1 MFGNDEFVRLFGSV
15 PAGDDEKLIHIVS
28 AAVREGIAI
37 VLDKPGTKVP
47 MCILTAKQRN
57 EADAAARSVA
67 AAKGD
72 ERWDKR
78 VHACGLDHALTVKSL
93 TGTPEQ
99 PDGDP
104 AKVRAKVSALI
115 RRLTKAHGAQP
126 NIGVELG
133 LSNLL
138 VVDVD
143 TVAEMEGF
151 LNDWRA
157 QPLVSDD
164 VWAPPGLTV
173 KSPGVMKISD
183 NGEENWVHKD
193 GGHYWFTLPEGV
205 TLPTGSGSLA
215 AESGWVAMWDRHQ
228 VLVPPSSRPE
238 GAYEIV
244 GQISEAPAW
253 LIGYV
258 TANAKARIERAISA
272 GPLPDGTDQKDVWS
286 AATPW
291 AELLVPDGWIE
302 TGLPDRCSCPIF
314 TAPGPHGSPK
324 SATAHEVGC
333 DRYDT
338 SPGHAP
344 LHIWTDNPPDWMAD
358 AIRRT
363 GSTTFTKLQYLAWR
377 DHDGVMRPLFTELG
391 FPSISDA
398 EFPGFGHGHALETFN
413 PVDHAVQTRELFT
426 QPGTGDVD
434 EDDEEVVEQTRAEI
448 IRSLMIGSEA
458 LDDIQDP
465 EPLIDGL
472 LDRDSIA
479 RMTGKSGHGK
489 SFVMLDMAGCVALG
503 RAWHGHKTTQGL
515 VVYMVAEGVRGW
527 KRRMRAWEVRYN
539 DGKPLPDSA
548 FLILPVPIQATGA
561 DWAPFRTAL
570 EALKPA
576 LVILDTQARVT
587 VGVDENDAT
596 QMGIFVARLEAIRRA
611 TGACVVAVHH
621 LGHAGEHGRGSTAV
635 IGALG
640 AEIRVKKTE
649 RGKLTVENEKQK
661 DAEEFEPLKF
671 LLDPEGES
679 VVPVPDGWNPD
690 NPFDVAPPAAGGGVT
705 GESSARDRLAAIIWT
720 VFGAG
725 DGCSRAE
732 AMGAFAAPGHAV
744 YGSGSK
750 NTRYA
755 AWQDLLGHVAVPE
768 IKADPSRGIPAQKAR
783 PARPGVLVQQ
793 ISPATKK
800 PIGRWKLDPDEAV
813 RLGLPGAS
821 EA

>member
-15 PAGDDEKLIHIVS
+15 PAGDDEKLIQIVS
-28 AAVREGIAI
+28 AAVREGVAI
-37 VLDKPGTKVP
+37 VLDKPGTKIP

-57 EADAAARSVA
+57 EADQAARNAAAER
-67 AAKGD
+67 GD

-78 VHACGLDHALTVKSL
+78 VHPCGLDHALTVASL

-99 PDGDP
+99 PEGDP
-104 AKVRAKVSALI
+104 SKVRAKVSALI
-115 RRLTKAHGAQP
+115 RRLTKTYGAQP

-133 LSNLL
+133 LSRML

-143 TVAEMEGF
+143 TVTELEGF
-151 LNDWRA
+151 KDDIRA
-157 QPLVSDD
+157 QPISGND
-164 VWAPPGLTV
+164 VVAIPGMTV
-173 KSPGVMKISD
+173 KSPGVMKVTE

-193 GGHYWFTLPEGV
+193 GGHYWFTLPDGV
-205 TLPTGSGSLA
+205 ELPSGSGALA

-238 GAYEIV
+238 GAYEII
-244 GQISEAPAW
+244 GQVSEARNW
-253 LIGYV
+253 LIDYV
-258 TANAKARIERAISA
+258 RENAKARIERAA
-272 GPLPDGTDQKDVWS
+272 GPLPDGTDQKDIWS
-286 AATPW
+286 ASIPW

-344 LHIWTDNPPDWMAD
+344 LHVWTDNPPDWMSD

-363 GSTTFTKLQYLAWR
+363 GSKTFTKLQYLAWR
-377 DHDGVMRPLFTELG
+377 DHDGVMRPLFVELG

-413 PVDHAVQTRELFT
+413 PVDHAVQARELFS
-426 QPGTGDVD
+426 QPESG
-434 EDDEEVVEQTRAEI
+434 EIEEDEEAVELTRAEL

-465 EPLIDGL
+465 EPLIEGL
-472 LDRDSIA
+472 LDRDTIA

-489 SFVMLDMAGCVALG
+489 SFVMLDMAASVSIGKN
-503 RAWHGHKTTQGL
+503 WHGHTVTQGL

-527 KRRMRAWEVRYN
+527 KRRMRAWEARYN
-539 DGKPLPDSA
+539 DSKPLPESA

-561 DWAPFRTAL
+561 DWAPFRAAL

-596 QMGIFVARLEAIRRA
+596 QMGIFVDRLESIRRA

-661 DAEEFEPLKF
+661 DSEEFEPLKF

-690 NPFDVAPPAAGGGVT
+690 NPFDVAEPAHGGAVT
-705 GESSARDRLAAIIWT
+705 GESSVRDRLAAIIWT

-725 DGCSRAE
+725 DGCSRSE
-732 AMGAFAAPGHAV
+732 AMSAFTEPGHPV
-744 YGSGSK
+744 YGYASK
-750 NTRYA
+750 NPRYK

-768 IKADPSRGIPAQKAR
+768 VKEDLKKGIKAQKAR

-793 ISPATKK
+793 VSPATGK
-800 PIGRWKLDPDEAV
+800 PISRWKLDPDEAE
-813 RLGLPGAS
+813 RLGLPQP
-821 EA
+821 E